1 VTGLTYTLFGDGR
14 SDQLLDYPIR
24 WALAALGVR
33 VELGQWADLSRTT
46 PRPVTLT
53 ERARAALELYP
64 AELLFVHRD
73 AEATAPSARIEE
85 VHRAVESVAA
95 PHVAIV
101 PVRMTEAW
109 FLHDE
114 SAIRR
119 ASGNP
124 NGTAGLSLPTP
135 ARVEFVVDPK
145 STLKT
150 ALLAASELTGRRLEK
165 RKAEFS
171 EMRRRTAE
179 LISDFEPLTAAP
191 AFQAFLASLRSAL
204 VSLGRLGAES

>member
-1 VTGLTYTLFGDGR
+1 
-14 SDQLLDYPIR
+14 
-24 WALAALGVR
+24 
-33 VELGQWADLSRTT
+33 
-46 PRPVTLT
+46 
-53 ERARAALELYP
+53 
-64 AELLFVHRD
+64 
-73 AEATAPSARIEE
+73 
-85 VHRAVESVAA
+85 
-95 PHVAIV
+95 
-101 PVRMTEAW
+101 
-109 FLHDE
+109 
-114 SAIRR
+114 
-119 ASGNP
+119 
-124 NGTAGLSLPTP
+124 
-135 ARVEFVVDPK
+135 VVDPK